1 MDPRRCRARWALL
14 AALAALAGISTG
26 CGQSAGGQAD
36 AAPPLSGCGAT
47 RWPAGGSGAPE
58 TIMVVDASGETN
70 ARTFFVLP
78 PADYDPK
85 TSYRLIFAWHYQG
98 GTATDLIASGVY
110 GIPALLPE
118 AIYVVGQGLPDGSGR
133 PGWGNANGQD
143 LAFTRAMIAW
153 SEAHFCVDPA
163 RLMSTGMSAGGEM
176 SDLIG
181 CEMPDVFRAVGVMS
195 GALAGYG
202 PGNCLGHPIAAWI
215 THGTADSV
223 IDISFGE
230 TAVDQFVLDDGC
242 ATTTSVPDPTLP
254 CVSYDGCAPG
264 NPVVWCP
271 VSGGGHEIPS
281 FAAPGIAGLFSQ
293 F

>member
-1 MDPRRCRARWALL
+1 
-14 AALAALAGISTG
+14 
-26 CGQSAGGQAD
+26 
-36 AAPPLSGCGAT
+36 
-47 RWPAGGSGAPE
+47 
-58 TIMVVDASGETN
+58 MVVDASGETN

-98 GTATDLIASGVY
+98 GTAADLITGGVY
-110 GIPALLPE
+110 GIPALLSE
-118 AIYVVGQGLPDGSGR
+118 AIYVVGQGLPDGSGK
-133 PGWGNANGQD
+133 PGWGNADGQD

-181 CEMPDVFRAVGVMS
+181 CEMPDVFRALGVMS